1 MSLMRS
7 VGSFPPVCFVKSQ
20 NIFQITI
27 QDHLDGGISL
37 LIRCAGSEA
46 VPTTSPEEALL
57 DLYITP
63 HELQGTPQR
72 IGGDTAV
79 LVQAFAQEF
88 AVPHLQRFATR
99 CAVEN
104 IKPPKYCK

>member
-1 MSLMRS
+1 M
-7 VGSFPPVCFVKSQ
+7 
-20 NIFQITI
+20 
-27 QDHLDGGISL
+27 QDRLDGGISL

-46 VPTTSPEEALL
+46 VLTTSPEKVLL

-63 HELQGTPQR
+63 RELQGTPQR

-88 AVPHLQRFATR
+88 AVPHLQRFGTTR

-104 IKPPKYCK
+104 VKPPRYCK